1 VLGEDLAVPREVVLL
16 ERRGGQRRLR
26 LEEIR
31 ELLYERFSLVQ
42 EVPDM
47 LFCGR
52 FFVCWAGSD
61 G

>member
-16 ERRGGQRRLR
+16 ESRGGQRGLR
-26 LEEIR
+26 LEEVR
-31 ELLYERFSLVQ
+31 ELFYERFSLVQ

-47 LFCGR
+47 PFRGG
-52 FFVCWAGSD
+52 FFVGWAGSD